1 MLMSRLRATRSTNT
15 EVASVHNYYERLVS
29 ETIYNTDPRA
39 QSDPD
44 FMADVSCVA
53 LNHLPPRYIRHD
65 VDMSF
70 FMSPVER
77 EETAKKVQEAVN
89 LALKFVLK
97 HEQEKMNANKES
109 DDKAE
114 ANEDLNA
121 IAPDEDK
128 EDSNDSD
135 PAH

>member
-1 MLMSRLRATRSTNT
+1 
-15 EVASVHNYYERLVS
+15 
-29 ETIYNTDPRA
+29 
-39 QSDPD
+39 
-44 FMADVSCVA
+44 MADVSCVA
-53 LNHLPPRYIRHD
+53 LNHLPPRYIRQD

-121 IAPDEDK
+121 IAPEEDK

>member
-1 MLMSRLRATRSTNT
+1 MSRLRAAASTNT
-15 EVASVHNYYERLVS
+15 EIASVHNYYERLVS
-29 ETIYNTDPRA
+29 ETIVNTDPRA
-39 QSDPD
+39 LSDAD

-77 EETAKKVQEAVN
+77 EETAKKVQQAVN

-97 HEQEKMNANKES
+97 HEQEKMAANKKADIE
-109 DDKAE
+109 AE
-114 ANEDLNA
+114 ANEDINA
-121 IAPDEDK
+121 IAP
-128 EDSNDSD
+128 NQRNHSD
-135 PAH
+135 LPH